1 MTRHTGA
8 VREPVTSILDSR
20 RDQMFPRLSP
30 AEIAR
35 IRPLGEVRR
44 YRAGEALR
52 SVGEAGH
59 GMAVVLDG
67 EVEITQRG
75 PRGERR
81 LIETYGHGGFMGEL
95 AQLTGRPYLVDAIAK
110 GPVEALLLT
119 PEALRTLLIAEADL
133 GERIMRAFIL
143 RRVLLIETHAGGPII
158 VGPAGMA
165 DVLRLETFLSRNSH
179 PWLTLDADV
188 DPDARALL
196 ERPHV
201 EPGEWPVVLCPS
213 GSILRKPTV
222 EQLARCIGLV
232 GAVDAE
238 KVYDVAIVGAGP
250 AGLAAAVYAGS
261 EGLSVLALDGK
272 AFGGQAG
279 ASARIEN
286 YFGFPTGITG
296 LALTARAYNQAQ
308 KFGVE
313 MAIPDEVLVM
323 EPQVVGEPTRLRLAS
338 GETVRAHAVVV
349 ASGADYRK
357 LATPRLAEFEMSS
370 VHYWAS
376 PIEARLCA
384 AADVALV
391 GAGNSAGQ
399 AAVFLASHA
408 RSVTVLVRG
417 SGLEAT
423 MSRYLVDRIG
433 GLPNVEVQA
442 RTEVVALEGGDGVL
456 EALRLRAGN
465 GAETR
470 RPFRHL
476 FCFIGAEPKAAWL
489 AGSGVALNPKGFVL
503 TGRDAGPGERQTL
516 ETSRPG
522 VFAIG
527 DVRSGSTKRVSAAVG
542 EGAQVIAAVHAYLA
556 AAHVGAAAPV
566 T

>member
-1 MTRHTGA
+1 MTTNTL
-8 VREPVTSILDSR
+8 ETR

-35 IRPLGEVRR
+35 MRPLGEVRR
-44 YRAGEALR
+44 YASGERLR

-59 GMAVVLDG
+59 GLAVLLDG
-67 EVEITQRG
+67 EVEIAQRG
-75 PRGERR
+75 PRGEARV
-81 LIETYGHGGFMGEL
+81 IETYGTGSFMGEL

-165 DVLRLETFLSRNSH
+165 DVLRLETFLSRNGH
-179 PWLTLDADV
+179 PWLTLDSDT

-196 ERPHV
+196 ERMNV

-232 GAVDAE
+232 GAVDPD
-238 KVYDVAIVGAGP
+238 KVYDVVIVGAGP

-261 EGLSVLALDGK
+261 EGLSTLALDGK

-286 YFGFPTGITG
+286 YFGFPTGISG
-296 LALTARAYNQAQ
+296 LALTARAYSQAQ

-313 MAIPDEVLVM
+313 MAIPDAVQSL
-323 EPQVVGEPTRLRLAS
+323 EPGPGCGSKRLLLAS
-338 GETVRAHAVVV
+338 GETVRARTVVI

-357 LATPRLAEFEMSS
+357 LAAPRLAEFELSS

-384 AADVALV
+384 SADVALV

-399 AAVFLASHA
+399 AVVFLAAHA
-408 RSVTVLVRG
+408 RSVTMLVRG
-417 SGLEAT
+417 PGLEAT
-423 MSRYLVDRIG
+423 MSRYLVDRIR
-433 GLPNVEVQA
+433 GLRNVELLA
-442 RTEVVALEGGDGVL
+442 RTQVVGLEGEAGVL
-456 EALRLRAGN
+456 DALRLRSAD
-465 GAETR
+465 GAETA

-476 FCFIGAEPKAAWL
+476 FCFIGADPKAGWL
-489 AGSGVALNPKGFVL
+489 AGSGVALDAKGFVL
-503 TGRDAGPGERQTL
+503 TGRDAGTGERQAL

-522 VFAIG
+522 VFAVG
-527 DVRSGSTKRVSAAVG
+527 DVRSGSVKRVSAAVG
-542 EGAQVIAAVHAYLA
+542 DGAQVIAAVHAHLA
-556 AAHVGAAAPV
+556 SAEAGAPAPV